1 MVRHSTLLAT
11 LAPGLP
17 RETTDVLL
25 RGASL
30 DPREELLDLY
40 EWRDGSSQANVDR
53 IGNMY
58 FLPGFYFLALEDAL
72 KNYEAFLPDT
82 RWQRGWLPIFADGGG
97 NFLFID
103 LSERGAASIRHFR
116 LEEVEHPVEYENL
129 HNMLKTVSRAYQDKV
144 FFVDSEGYLEMN
156 DDEYASLAHELNPSV
171 NWWE

>member
-1 MVRHSTLLAT
+1 
-11 LAPGLP
+11 
-17 RETTDVLL
+17 
-25 RGASL
+25 
-30 DPREELLDLY
+30 
-40 EWRDGSSQANVDR
+40 
-53 IGNMY
+53 MY

-72 KNYEAFLPDT
+72 KSYEAFLPDT

-97 NFLFID
+97 DFLFVD

-129 HNMLKTVSRAYQDKV
+129 LNMLKTISRAYQDKV

-171 NWWE
+171 KWWE